1 MKMNLTTSEKNRG
14 IVRFLLMSMLLCLL
28 IHPAQAQDRVTVTGR
43 LTDTS
48 HAPLIGASVIEQ
60 GTTNGVTTDTEGN
73 YQISVSGN
81 ATLGFSFIGY
91 KPQSVAVLNRTVIDV
106 TLEED
111 ATMIGEV
118 VAIGYGSQ
126 RKEDLSMAVT
136 TVKLDEAAKS
146 RASNLAT
153 ILQGRMPGVTVQ
165 QTGDPM
171 KPASF
176 TIRGRGSKGND
187 DDPTSGDGVLVVV
200 DGVPNAPYMMED
212 VETITVLKDAASAAI
227 YGASVGSSGVILI
240 TTKKAQSGKLRVD
253 VNVSLGF
260 EKVTNLPKMLT
271 AEQYNEVWAKTVE
284 KNPGSQLPSASNPEV
299 YPWGNVTRTDW
310 LDEIFQTGFTQHY
323 AATISGG
330 SEKVQSIFSVS
341 YDKKDGVL
349 LNTYS
354 ESFNGKLQ
362 TDFKLTNWLKIS
374 ERASFVVSNG
384 QGNVDT
390 SHQGPIMGAIWYPR
404 AASVYEMNEDGTYAR
419 DEKGNRYYGGTSPEW
434 ADVNGTPMLYN
445 PVAYLERMHRKYP
458 EHKISRRPRSK
469 SSRSRR

>member
-91 KPQSVAVLNRTVIDV
+91 KPQSIAVLNRTVIDV

-362 TDFKLTNWLKIS
+362 TDFKLDQLAQDFGACVVRGIQ
-374 ERASFVVSNG
+374 RAG
-384 QGNVDT
+384 QRG
-390 SHQGPIMGAIWYPR
+390 HQPHR
-404 AASVYEMNEDGTYAR
+404 ARSWVPYGTRAR
-419 DEKGNRYYGGTSPEW
+419 
-434 ADVNGTPMLYN
+434 L
-445 PVAYLERMHRKYP
+445 
-458 EHKISRRPRSK
+458 RST
-469 SSRSRR
+469 R